1 MYETRRDSW
10 LVSDHRSLLDVDLV
24 HRELAASYWSPGIPR
39 DVVARAIANSLCFG
53 LYDTSAPPHAQVGF
67 ARAITDRATF
77 AYLADVFVLP
87 RCRGNG
93 LGVWMMRS
101 VLAHPELQGLRR
113 VCLMTRDA
121 HGLYAKLGFAPMR
134 DPSRYMEIHRPQ
146 VYSTAGGGT
155 GG

>member
-1 MYETRRDSW
+1 MYEARRDRW
-10 LVSDHRSLLDVDLV
+10 LVSDDPELIDLDVV
-24 HRELAASYWSPGIPR
+24 HGELTRSYWSPGIPR
-39 DVVARAIANSLCFG
+39 ETVARAIANSLCFG
-53 LYDTSAPPHAQVGF
+53 MYETSAGAVSMVGF
-67 ARAITDRATF
+67 ARAITDRASF

-87 RCRGNG
+87 HCRGQG
-93 LGVWMMRS
+93 LGTWMVERA
-101 VLAHPELQGLRR
+101 LAHPDLQGLRR

-146 VYSTAGGGT
+146 VYGAAAQKT

>member
-1 MYETRRDSW
+1 MYETRRDRW
-10 LVSDHRSLLDVDLV
+10 LVSDDPARIDLDVV
-24 HRELAASYWSPGIPR
+24 HRELSQSYWSPGIPR
-39 DVVARAIANSLCFG
+39 DTVKRAIANSLCFG
-53 LYDTSAPPHAQVGF
+53 MYDTSMTPAGQVGF
-67 ARAITDRATF
+67 ARAITDRASF

-87 RCRGNG
+87 HCRGNG
-93 LGVWMMRS
+93 LGVWMMQS
-101 VLAHPELQGLRR
+101 VLAHPDLQGLRR

-146 VYSTAGGGT
+146 VYNEAIQPT

>member
-1 MYETRRDSW
+1 MYEARREQW
-10 LVSDHRSLLDVDLV
+10 LVSDDRALIDLDLV
-24 HRELAASYWSPGIPR
+24 HRTLTESYWSPGIPR
-39 DVVARAIANSLCFG
+39 DTVARAIANSLCFG
-53 LYDTSAPPHAQVGF
+53 MYDTAADRAPLVGF
-67 ARAITDRATF
+67 ARAITDRASF

-87 RCRGNG
+87 HLRGNG
-93 LGVWMMRS
+93 LGVWMMQS
-101 VLAHPELQGLRR
+101 VLAHPDLQGLRR

-146 VYSTAGGGT
+146 VYNEASRTT